1 MTVVEVLVASI
12 VSAVVATGA
21 AGAMGIGGRVV
32 EQSVEHTADTT
43 ALARV
48 LIRWPVEIAGSAGQR
63 RDPTGTWW
71 LCGTAAC
78 TGSQVAI
85 TPPAPGWALTR
96 VVTTTHTTGTEVGL
110 HWQLPDTTTLVVTGW
125 RGPP

>member
-32 EQSVEHTADTT
+32 EQSVEHSADTT

-48 LIRWPVEIAGSAGQR
+48 LIRWPVEIAGSAGQQ
-63 RDPTGTWW
+63 RDDTGTWW
-71 LCGTAAC
+71 LCSTAAC
-78 TGSQVAI
+78 TGGQVAI
-85 TPPAPGWALTR
+85 VAPAPGWALTQ
-96 VVTTTHTTGTEVGL
+96 VVTATHTTGTEVGL
-110 HWQLPDTTTLVVTGW
+110 HWRLPDATTLVVTGW
-125 RGPP
+125 RAPP